1 MTKQEKFN
9 QLIQSA
15 ATTKERMFLSAIYL
29 FSTKGFSNVGIR
41 ELCRSVNV
49 KESAFYNHFAGK
61 DDLLVE
67 IFQRFVEISTR
78 EAFSEEELQTL
89 ISTGNI
95 DAYLKESM
103 KEFIVCINNPLYF
116 TILQII
122 NMESYTNPKA
132 YDMVKNNDYILHT
145 EMILNRMMAGGFL
158 KKLDAR
164 AVSISFYY
172 CLRGLMHE
180 IMLKD
185 VWNEDVDELLDMI
198 EKHVQLFLNLLKLED

>member
-15 ATTKERMFLSAIYL
+15 ASTKERMFLSAIYL
-29 FSTKGFSNVGIR
+29 FSTKGFANVGIR
-41 ELCRSVNV
+41 ELCRSVKV
-49 KESAFYNHFAGK
+49 KESAFYNHFASK

-67 IFQRFVEISTR
+67 IFQCFVEISTR
-78 EAFSEEELQTL
+78 DAFLEKELQT
-89 ISTGNI
+89 IINTGNI
-95 DAYLKESM
+95 DAYLQESI
-103 KEFIVCINNPLYF
+103 KEFVVCINNPLYF

-145 EMILNRMMAGGFL
+145 EMVLNRMMASGFL
-158 KKLDAR
+158 KKLDAC

-172 CLRGLMHE
+172 CLKGLIHD

-185 VWNEDVDELLDMI
+185 VWSEDIQELLDMI
-198 EKHVQLFLNLLKLED
+198 QKHV